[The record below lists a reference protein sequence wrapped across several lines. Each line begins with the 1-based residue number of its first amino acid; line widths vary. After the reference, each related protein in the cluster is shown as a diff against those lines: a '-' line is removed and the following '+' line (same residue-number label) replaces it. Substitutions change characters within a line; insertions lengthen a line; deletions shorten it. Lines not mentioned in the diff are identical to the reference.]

1 MQKFPWYDFAPL
13 PPPPKKKP
21 QDLSEKKNQSLI
33 SEFLN
38 KILEIF
44 PFLFIPMHLL
54 TNLGMRDVITHS
66 EEARTHSGR
75 EESVELVSF
84 TASSSKTKA
93 VLAMIW
99 LTSQIG
105 YQPSIIWPEVT
116 SLKYKIRLTVWMCGT
131 PLQMGRN
138 LRARRYKKFKITF
151 IQIFIQEKISIIL
164 FAKVFF
170 ARMRCNRTNSSFVPS
185 SLIKLFYHIKGSPQ
199 HRSLSPIC
207 SHSSERIQVS
217 RESRRW

>member
-1 MQKFPWYDFAPL
+1 MEALHGDLTGKKESQPHTESNSNEILINVVIRDSFKSVSLPKKSAYFKKAGAKISMIRFC
-13 PPPPKKKP
+13 PPPPPLKNKP
-21 QDLSEKKNQSLI
+21 QDPSEKKNQSLI

-93 VLAMIW
+93 VLAMI
-99 LTSQIG
+99 
-105 YQPSIIWPEVT
+105 
-116 SLKYKIRLTVWMCGT
+116 
-131 PLQMGRN
+131 
-138 LRARRYKKFKITF
+138 
-151 IQIFIQEKISIIL
+151 
-164 FAKVFF
+164 
-170 ARMRCNRTNSSFVPS
+170 
-185 SLIKLFYHIKGSPQ
+185 
-199 HRSLSPIC
+199 
-207 SHSSERIQVS
+207 
-217 RESRRW
+217 